1 MLSAGSV
8 WHRWRRSSGRR
19 DTRFEYAI
27 RERRTAFP
35 YFLLTFAEDTYIIRN
50 ILRGEGHRY
59 DRAHYQPAQSAAGT
73 GPQAGYG
80 GAPAEGR
87 GVFVRQPK
95 LVGEAVQHGVSV
107 QCVIAADGV
116 AFPEGLPE
124 NVRRVTVPADV
135 MASISPMPTP
145 QGMLGPVCPAG
156 YGGACAPVAGPL
168 CGAGRCAGPGQ
179 RGGRCCGR
187 RTPSAAPVRCCCRLR
202 RSLWAK
208 DAARR
213 HGRGVPPAAVRG
225 GAGGPAR
232 LLADAGL
239 PLYGTALRHD
249 TVDVR
254 QRDLRRCALVI
265 GSEGRGVSAEV
276 LALCRETLRIP
287 MSPHCESL
295 NAAAAAAVLLW
306 EAYRAEEGN

>member
-1 MLSAGSV
+1 MTERITS
-8 WHRWRRSSGRR
+8 RRNPLLEQVRR
-19 DTRFEYAI
+19 LDTAAL
-27 RERRTAFP
+27 RRKA
-35 YFLLTFAEDTYIIRN
+35 
-50 ILRGEGHRY
+50 
-59 DRAHYQPAQSAAGT
+59 
-73 GPQAGYG
+73 
-80 GAPAEGR
+80 
-87 GVFVRQPK
+87 GVFLCDSPK

-135 MASISPMPTP
+135 MASVSPMPTP
-145 QGMLGPVCPAG
+145 QGMLALCAVQDPGNVGAVLRTADAFGCTGALLLPGCADPYGPKTLRAAM
-156 YGGACAPVAGPL
+156 GAVFRLPL
-168 CGAGRCAGPGQ
+168 YTVGLEDLP
-179 RGGRCCGR
+179 
-187 RTPSAAPVRCCCRLR
+187 
-202 RSLWAK
+202 
-208 DAARR
+208 
-213 HGRGVPPAAVRG
+213 
-225 GAGGPAR
+225 R